1 MTLIDFFFK
10 GVYYYIGGR
19 MKKIMILLLAL
30 LIVPFNIEAKTLADM
45 RRELSKMETA
55 LDKALKEEKL
65 NEEQILNLT
74 LEIND
79 IAKKILETRDDID
92 VTNKKIELNEEEIV
106 KKDAETKSLL
116 KYLQVSSSENIYLEY
131 LFEATSYTD
140 FIYRYAIVEQLSKYN
155 DDLMNEL
162 RVIIDNLEKA
172 KIELAKK
179 KSSLEEKQVNY
190 ESKLIELRANSVSLK
205 EEGTSLE
212 EDIRDLKKEI
222 AEYEKLGCSENQD
235 VRLCKVVPN
244 AHGFSYPL
252 LSGWVS
258 SPYSPYRPPVYDG
271 NVLVSPGSAHY
282 AIDLAAGEGTPV
294 YATAAGIVTRII
306 RTNCGG
312 NQIFIEHNVKGQ
324 TYTTVY
330 MHLLSVKVVKD
341 QLVDEKT
348 VIATVGGYSTS
359 YLRGGYDQCT
369 NGAHLHF
376 GMAYGSVS
384 FGGFNANS
392 FNPALKLDFSK
403 GYFSR

>member
-1 MTLIDFFFK
+1 LTFEGKNSIIIM
-10 GVYYYIGGR
+10 VVC
-19 MKKIMILLLAL
+19 MKKIVVLVVLLL
-30 LIVPFNIEAKTLADM
+30 LIPINIEAKTLAEM
-45 RRELSKMETA
+45 RKELVKMEAA
-55 LDKALKEEKL
+55 LEKAKEEERL

-79 IAKKILETRDDID
+79 IAKEVQKTRDDID
-92 VTNKKIELNEEEIV
+92 VANRKIELNEEEIV
-106 KKDAETKSLL
+106 KKDAETKNLL

-131 LFEATSYTD
+131 LFQAKTYTE
-140 FIYRYAIVEQLSKYN
+140 FIYRYAIIEQLSKYN
-155 DDLMNEL
+155 DNLMGEL

-172 KIELAKK
+172 KVELANKENE
-179 KSSLEEKQVNY
+179 LENKQENY
-190 ESKLIELRANSVSLK
+190 ESKLIELRANSTTLK

-212 EDIRDLKKEI
+212 EDIRDLKDEI
-222 AEYEKLGCSENQD
+222 KDYEELGCAENQD

-244 AHGFSYPL
+244 ANGFSYPL

-258 SPYSPYRPPVYDG
+258 SPYTPYRPPVYDG
-271 NVLVSPGSAHY
+271 NILVSPGSAHY

-294 YATAAGIVTRII
+294 YPTAAGIVTRII
-306 RTNCGG
+306 KTNCGG

-324 TYTTVY
+324 IYTTVY
-330 MHLLSVKVVKD
+330 MHLLSVKAVKD
-341 QLVDEKT
+341 QVVNETT
-348 VIATVGGYSTS
+348 VIGTVGGYSTS
-359 YLRGGYDQCT
+359 VSHGGYDQCT